1 MTSPPCA
8 GRCPLAA
15 LREALLLR
23 RQLDELIEELLAET
37 VPRSVP
43 GQLRLLTR
51 EHDDEAP

>member
-1 MTSPPCA
+1 MTTPPCD

-23 RQLDELIEELLAET
+23 RQLDELIEELLADAP
-37 VPRSVP
+37 PRNTP